1 MILELLVG
9 LLAVTALI
17 LGVAVLLRLQEEEK
31 ETPRREIIV
40 REEVPVWGGGWP
52 LGPYYSHVPVRPIL
66 YG

>member
-31 ETPRREIIV
+31 EPPRREIIV
-40 REEVPVWGGGWP
+40 REAAPLGGWP

>member
-17 LGVAVLLRLQEEEK
+17 LGMAVLLRLQEEEK
-31 ETPRREIIV
+31 GSRREIIV

>member
-31 ETPRREIIV
+31 GSRREIIV
-40 REEVPVWGGGWP
+40 REAAPLGGWP